1 MRSLGVWLGTTLN
14 KEKCMKVLI
23 LGVASVQMDAV
34 LELKKMG
41 CETYTIAMENDGPAA
56 EISDYFDIINIL
68 DEEAVVKHIIKNGIN
83 VVYSTGSDLAM
94 PAACKISER
103 LGMPHF
109 VSYEAAYIC
118 NHKNVMRR
126 ALTEECEGNIP
137 YQVMNKI
144 GQIDVEYPAIVK
156 PSDSQGQR
164 GIFLV
169 HSQAEFE
176 ACFEEAKRYS
186 REGKVIVEKYI
197 EGPEVSVNGYMVNGV
212 LKLLV
217 ASDRDTWPQ
226 YTGLIHRH
234 VVPGKKFSKEA
245 KNRMA
250 RILEE
255 ACNRLGILNG
265 PVYFQMK
272 VTGNQPYII
281 EMSPRLDGCHM
292 WNILE
297 RATGINMMRLVFKHL
312 LYNDVSELNKA
323 AEKVTPMELV
333 FWCQEPETYMDRSK
347 LELPTDAVYHF
358 YYYKNGEKIRPVNG
372 RYEKIGYY
380 IRHLE
385 G

>member
-1 MRSLGVWLGTTLN
+1 MT
-14 KEKCMKVLI
+14 
-23 LGVASVQMDAV
+23 
-34 LELKKMG
+34 
-41 CETYTIAMENDGPAA
+41 
-56 EISDYFDIINIL
+56 
-68 DEEAVVKHIIKNGIN
+68 
-83 VVYSTGSDLAM
+83 
-94 PAACKISER
+94 
-103 LGMPHF
+103 
-109 VSYEAAYIC
+109 
-118 NHKNVMRR
+118 
-126 ALTEECEGNIP
+126 
-137 YQVMNKI
+137 
-144 GQIDVEYPAIVK
+144 
-156 PSDSQGQR
+156 
-164 GIFLV
+164 
-169 HSQAEFE
+169 
-176 ACFEEAKRYS
+176 
-186 REGKVIVEKYI
+186 
-197 EGPEVSVNGYMVNGV
+197 
-212 LKLLV
+212 
-217 ASDRDTWPQ
+217 
-226 YTGLIHRH
+226 
-234 VVPGKKFSKEA
+234 
-245 KNRMA
+245 

-281 EMSPRLDGCHM
+281 EMTPRLDGCHM

-347 LELPTDAVYHF
+347 LELPMDAVYHF